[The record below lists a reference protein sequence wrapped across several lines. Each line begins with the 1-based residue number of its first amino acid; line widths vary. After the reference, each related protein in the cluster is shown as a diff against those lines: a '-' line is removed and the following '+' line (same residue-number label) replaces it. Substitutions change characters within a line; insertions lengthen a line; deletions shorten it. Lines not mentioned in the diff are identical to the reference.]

1 MREEVNEMS
10 MVRTGH
16 EWVPAAE
23 PDYAIPPGET
33 LRDRL
38 ADLGMSQAEL
48 ATRTGLSTKHVN
60 QILQGVAHISA
71 DTAQRLEPV
80 TGIPARLWNR
90 LEADYRSTLARLQ
103 QRDNLAAGVG
113 WLNEVPVKQLVDRQ
127 VLPEEP
133 SDKVSRIQQL
143 LAFFGVAT
151 IEAWR
156 DLWLKPVAA
165 FRQSRAFKAKP
176 GAVAA
181 WLRLGEL
188 AAQNVACAPYDAGKL
203 RAILPRLRAL
213 TVERPEVF
221 EPAIRRLCAE
231 AGVVVVFTREI
242 TGARVSGA
250 MRWLTPTK
258 ALVQLSLRYKTD
270 DQFWFTFF
278 HELAHVLLHG
288 KKDVW
293 IEDDAPD
300 SASMDD
306 PREQEA
312 NRFAAEQ
319 LIPRQYERRLP
330 TLRSLAAARAFSK
343 ELGLAPGVVI
353 GRLQRDG
360 ILGYEVGNHYK
371 RRLDLPEAE

>member
-1 MREEVNEMS
+1 MARS
-10 MVRTGH
+10 DP

-48 ATRTGLSTKHVN
+48 ATRTGLSTKHIN
-60 QILQGVAHISA
+60 QILQGIAHISA
-71 DTAQRLEPV
+71 DTAQRLELV
-80 TGIPARLWNR
+80 TGIEARLWNL
-90 LEADYRSTLARLQ
+90 LEADYRSTLTRLQ
-103 QRDNLAAGVG
+103 QRRDLAPDVA
-113 WLNEVPVKQLVDRQ
+113 WLKDLPVKQLVDRQ

-133 SDKVSRIQQL
+133 SDKVSRVQQL
-143 LAFFGVAT
+143 LAFFGVASL
-151 IEAWR
+151 EAWR
-156 DLWLKPVAA
+156 DLWFKPVAS
-165 FRQSRAFKAKP
+165 FRQSPSFEAKR

-188 AAQNVACAPYDAGKL
+188 AAQNVASQPYDATKL

-213 TVERPEVF
+213 TVEQPEAF
-221 EPAIRRLCAE
+221 ESTLRSLCAE
-231 AGVVVVFTREI
+231 AGVVVVFIREI

-250 MRWLTPTK
+250 ARWLTPTK
-258 ALVQLSLRYKTD
+258 AIVQLSLRYKTD

-293 IEDDAPD
+293 IEDEAPG
-300 SASMDD
+300 SGSTKD

-312 NRFAAEQ
+312 NRFAADQ

-330 TLRSLAAARAFSK
+330 PLGSLPAARAFAK
-343 ELGLAPGVVI
+343 ELGIAPGIVI

-360 ILGYEVGNHYK
+360 ILGYDVGNHYK
-371 RRLDLPEAE
+371 RRLDLPEPE